1 MQGFQSTPPSREATG
16 RAGDARSARW
26 ISIHASLAGGDSICS
41 RISAETVISIH
52 ASLAGGDRNRL
63 GNLAVEGISI
73 HASLAGVERSAGFQS
88 TPPSREATTGWSVIT
103 YAVSI
108 SIHAS
113 LAGGDSRQ
121 GLGCLVI
128 IGDFNPRLPR
138 GRRPPARGKPP
149 LPSNFNP
156 RLPRGRRLS
165 ADSRA
170 CSPSDFN
177 PRLPRGRRHSLF
189 AAVRFA
195 HHISIHASLAGGDK
209 SLLRRQGRH
218 AGFQSTPPS
227 REATVAQRFA
237 RETGLFQS
245 TPPSREATSASAAG
259 FSAPPHFNPRLPRGR
274 RHLADLLADQKPVFQ
289 STPPSRE
296 ATPIPAHG
304 QAPGKHF
311 NPRLPRGRRP
321 ATTSAET
328 AGTAISIHASLAG
341 GDWLGCAATFAA
353 QVISIHASLA
363 GGDLCRAERT
373 SPWDDF
379 NPRLPRGR
387 RHLLG
392 SPVLRSA
399 IFQST
404 PPSRESTLATA
415 DRGRDKFISIH
426 ASLAGGDFDLE
437 SGNLP
442 RRHFNPRLPRGRR
455 P

>member
-1 MQGFQSTPPSREATG
+1 MISIHASLAGGDPRRGGNLRSRQISIHASLAGGDFQQIRGHVPRPISIHASLAGGDILSLPRFASPITFQSTPPSREATK
-16 RAGDARSARW
+16 A
-26 ISIHASLAGGDSICS
+26 CS
-41 RISAETVISIH
+41 
-52 ASLAGGDRNRL
+52 GDR
-63 GNLAVEGISI
+63 A
-73 HASLAGVERSAGFQS
+73 
-88 TPPSREATTGWSVIT
+88 AT
-103 YAVSI
+103 
-108 SIHAS
+108 
-113 LAGGDSRQ
+113 Q
-121 GLGCLVI
+121 
-128 IGDFNPRLPR
+128 DFNPRLPR
-138 GRRPPARGKPP
+138 GRRP
-149 LPSNFNP
+149 LL
-156 RLPRGRRLS
+156 RLPGSQRR
-165 ADSRA
+165 R
-170 CSPSDFN
+170 
-177 PRLPRGRRHSLF
+177 
-189 AAVRFA
+189 
-195 HHISIHASLAGGDK
+195 ISIHASLAGGDI
-209 SLLRRQGRH
+209 SLIC
-218 AGFQSTPPS
+218 S
-227 REATVAQRFA
+227 
-237 RETGLFQS
+237 
-245 TPPSREATSASAAG
+245 
-259 FSAPPHFNPRLPRGR
+259 
-274 RHLADLLADQKPVFQ
+274 
-289 STPPSRE
+289 
-296 ATPIPAHG
+296 PIRNRS
-304 QAPGKHF
+304 F

-404 PPSRESTLATA
+404 PPSREATLATA

-455 P
+455 QFSGEIG

>member
-1 MQGFQSTPPSREATG
+1 M
-16 RAGDARSARW
+16 
-26 ISIHASLAGGDSICS
+26 ISIHASLAGGDP
-41 RISAETVISIH
+41 RR
-52 ASLAGGDRNRL
+52 G
-63 GNLAVEGISI
+63 GNL
-73 HASLAGVERSAGFQS
+73 RS
-88 TPPSREATTGWSVIT
+88 
-103 YAVSI
+103 
-108 SIHAS
+108 
-113 LAGGDSRQ
+113 
-121 GLGCLVI
+121 
-128 IGDFNPRLPR
+128 
-138 GRRPPARGKPP
+138 RP
-149 LPSNFNP
+149 
-156 RLPRGRRLS
+156 
-165 ADSRA
+165 
-170 CSPSDFN
+170 
-177 PRLPRGRRHSLF
+177 
-189 AAVRFA
+189 
-195 HHISIHASLAGGDK
+195 ISIHASLAGGDK
-209 SLLRRQGRH
+209 RLLRRQGRH

-404 PPSRESTLATA
+404 PPSREATVARERETDGSA
-415 DRGRDKFISIH
+415 D
-426 ASLAGGDFDLE
+426 
-437 SGNLP
+437 
-442 RRHFNPRLPRGRR
+442 FNPRLPRGRR
-455 P
+455 RVTVSRLHHEIKFQSTPPSREATSASE

>member
-1 MQGFQSTPPSREATG
+1 MISIHASLAGGDPRRGGNLRSRQISIHASLAGGDFQQIRGHVPRPISIHASLAGGDILSLPRFASPITFQSTPPSREATK
-16 RAGDARSARW
+16 A
-26 ISIHASLAGGDSICS
+26 CS
-41 RISAETVISIH
+41 
-52 ASLAGGDRNRL
+52 GDR
-63 GNLAVEGISI
+63 A
-73 HASLAGVERSAGFQS
+73 
-88 TPPSREATTGWSVIT
+88 AT
-103 YAVSI
+103 
-108 SIHAS
+108 
-113 LAGGDSRQ
+113 Q
-121 GLGCLVI
+121 
-128 IGDFNPRLPR
+128 DFNPRLPR
-138 GRRPPARGKPP
+138 GRRP
-149 LPSNFNP
+149 S
-156 RLPRGRRLS
+156 LS
-165 ADSRA
+165 A
-170 CSPSDFN
+170 SP
-177 PRLPRGRRHSLF
+177 GR
-189 AAVRFA
+189 
-195 HHISIHASLAGGDK
+195 
-209 SLLRRQGRH
+209 
-218 AGFQSTPPS
+218 
-227 REATVAQRFA
+227 
-237 RETGLFQS
+237 
-245 TPPSREATSASAAG
+245 
-259 FSAPPHFNPRLPRGR
+259 
-274 RHLADLLADQKPVFQ
+274 
-289 STPPSRE
+289 
-296 ATPIPAHG
+296 PAY
-304 QAPGKHF
+304 F

-404 PPSRESTLATA
+404 PPSREATLATA